1 MDGREAAFEAAVKML
16 ARRAMSELEVREKL
30 SRRGHG
36 EDDVGQAVARL
47 TSAGYIDDRRAA
59 LETILSQSRRGHGP
73 LRVDARLRARG
84 IRDEVIAGAW
94 REAAEDYGVD
104 PHRLLA
110 EQLQRRLPD
119 GASHCDRAL
128 LSRVYNALL
137 RAGFDE
143 SEVRSVLAPRLPD
156 PDATDEMPAD
166 GPAERASRDR
176 RSVKDESQR

>member
-1 MDGREAAFEAAVKML
+1 MDGREAAFQAAVKML
-16 ARRAMSELEVREKL
+16 ARRAMSEVETREKM
-30 SRRGHG
+30 SRQGFG
-36 EDDVGQAVARL
+36 DEDVERAVERL
-47 TSAGYIDDRRAA
+47 TSAGYLDDRRVA

-73 LRVDARLRARG
+73 LRVDAKLRSRG
-84 IRDEVIAGAW
+84 IRDKVIGEAW

-119 GASHCDRAL
+119 DASECDRAM

-156 PDATDEMPAD
+156 PDATDE
-166 GPAERASRDR
+166 
-176 RSVKDESQR
+176 SQR